1 MCMKVRYDKL
11 AIYPNAIQT
20 GCDTM
25 FDHKADTFCRY
36 TKVNNKQH
44 ELINQLVAFMWIL
57 LLTRM
62 TCRIGNSG
70 IIFN

>member
-1 MCMKVRYDKL
+1 MKVRYDKL

-44 ELINQLVAFMWIL
+44 ELINQLVAFNL
-57 LLTRM
+57 DSSVNEDDVSNR
-62 TCRIGNSG
+62 
-70 IIFN
+70 